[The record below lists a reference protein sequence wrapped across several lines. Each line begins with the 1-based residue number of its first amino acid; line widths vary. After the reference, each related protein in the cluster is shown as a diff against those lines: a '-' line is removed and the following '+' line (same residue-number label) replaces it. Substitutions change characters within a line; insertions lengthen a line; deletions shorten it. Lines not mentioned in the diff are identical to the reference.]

1 MGEIQTTMI
10 NRHRSAPALIL
21 GASIVAMLVTAFP
34 LRAQAPQTG
43 PANQS
48 APGQSKTETKNEGNK
63 EAAPEQTTPQ
73 NDRIFYTLPNYLTV
87 ENAAQVPPL
96 SDGEKFKLVA
106 RGSFD
111 PVEYPFI
118 ALKSLI
124 GQGLNSE
131 ASFGQGFRGYWKRY
145 AVNFTD
151 NTIGNFMA
159 NAAVPSL
166 LREDPRYYQLNSGD
180 FLRRTGYALSRV
192 FVTRTDAGDRDFN
205 YSEVAGNAIA
215 AAISNLYHPREDRTF
230 RNSVTV
236 CYTQIGWDAI
246 GFELKEFWPDIHRHL
261 RKKPAAVP

>member
-1 MGEIQTTMI
+1 MI
-10 NRHRSAPALIL
+10 NRYRSANVLVL
-21 GASIVAMLVTAFP
+21 GPSIVVMLMQALP
-34 LRAQAPQTG
+34 LRAQAPQIG
-43 PANQS
+43 SGNES

-63 EAAPEQTTPQ
+63 EAAPEQSVPK

-87 ENAAQVPPL
+87 ENASQAPPL
-96 SDGEKFKLVA
+96 SAGEKFKLVA
-106 RGSFD
+106 MSSFD

-131 ASFGQGFRGYWKRY
+131 PSFGQGFRGYSKRY

-151 NTIGNFMA
+151 NTVGNFMA
-159 NAAVPSL
+159 NAAVPSM
-166 LREDPRYYQLNSGD
+166 LREDPRYYQLNSGK
-180 FLRRTGYALSRV
+180 FLHRTAYALSRV
-192 FVTRTDAGDRDFN
+192 FVTRTDAGGRDFN

-215 AAISNLYHPREDRTF
+215 AAISNAYHPREDRTF

-261 RKKPAAVP
+261 SKKPAAVP